1 MLIFFASSRVS
12 IVETILNGETEMK
25 IHMDASLKFWV
36 DVEYAT
42 RRSEGNHRNRNQIT
56 AEVLREY
63 EECGDA
69 MRHLNPQGEIAW
81 KPSPIMLLKLC
92 DAEREA
98 EADLVDLP

>member
-1 MLIFFASSRVS
+1 
-12 IVETILNGETEMK
+12 MK

-42 RRSEGNHRNRNQIT
+42 RRSEGNHRNRNQII

-69 MRHLNPQGEIAW
+69 MRHLNARGQIAW
-81 KPSPIMLLKLC
+81 KPSPRMILKLP

-98 EADLVDLP
+98 ETDFAGIP